1 MAANPLAAKKSSK
14 KGAANPLFEK
24 KPKNFGVGQA
34 LPVKQDLSRFVKW
47 PKYVRLQRQKRILMK
62 RLKVPP
68 SIAQFNKALDKN
80 VAETLFNLLAKYA
93 PEDKTEKKERLM
105 AEAEAAAAGGGAD
118 KKKPMVVKYG
128 INHVT
133 QLVEAGK
140 AQLVV
145 IAHDVDPIEIVVW
158 LPTLCKKMNVP
169 YCIVKGKARLGS
181 VVHTK
186 TATALCLTGVKQ
198 EDQREFGKIVE
209 TCRGKFNDV
218 KRIAW
223 GGGIMGA
230 KNQYKMKMRAKAV
243 AKELAQ
249 RQEIV

>member
-1 MAANPLAAKKSSK
+1 MTPHVRSEASWP
-14 KGAANPLFEK
+14 EK
-24 KPKNFGVGQA
+24 KPKTFGVGQA

-118 KKKPMVVKYG
+118 QKKPMVVKYG

-133 QLVEAGK
+133 QLVEA
-140 AQLVV
+140 
-145 IAHDVDPIEIVVW
+145 
-158 LPTLCKKMNVP
+158 
-169 YCIVKGKARLGS
+169 
-181 VVHTK
+181 
-186 TATALCLTGVKQ
+186 
-198 EDQREFGKIVE
+198 
-209 TCRGKFNDV
+209 CR
-218 KRIAW
+218 R
-223 GGGIMGA
+223 
-230 KNQYKMKMRAKAV
+230 
-243 AKELAQ
+243 
-249 RQEIV
+249 